1 MARVVWAESA
11 INDLAEIG
19 EFIAQDSPIFA
30 EILTLAILEAGESL
44 GASPHRGRVI
54 PEINEPSSREIFYKS
69 YRIMYD
75 VVGDV
80 VEITAIIHGARDFK
94 P

>member
-1 MARVVWAESA
+1 MT
-11 INDLAEIG
+11 
-19 EFIAQDSPIFA
+19 
-30 EILTLAILEAGESL
+30 TLAVLDAGESL
-44 GASPHRGRVI
+44 RHSPLRGRII
-54 PEINEPSSREIFYKS
+54 PEINQPSSREILYKS

-75 VVGDV
+75 VVGEV